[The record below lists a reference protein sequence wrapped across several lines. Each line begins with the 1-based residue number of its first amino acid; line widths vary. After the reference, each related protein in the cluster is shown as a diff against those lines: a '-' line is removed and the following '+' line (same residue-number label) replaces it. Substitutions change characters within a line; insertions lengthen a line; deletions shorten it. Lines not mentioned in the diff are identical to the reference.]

1 MNMERLIP
9 EFKES
14 LFGNFEDTAED
25 YIELGIDSVLEEG
38 LLKEVPIVKTLFST
52 FKFAK
57 NIYDR
62 NLLKNLVIFIKEL
75 NSGSLDSDKKDKYKE
90 KLDSNQKFAEK
101 ELGRVLIILN
111 NYIDNEKTVF
121 LARLFRAYIIQQI
134 NWEEFCE
141 YSEVIN
147 RLFIQDVKILIEIAS
162 ANFKDTSNREDLFR
176 IERLNSLGIIALSM
190 KAISVSSLSGA
201 RQDSYVT
208 INKFGYK
215 LIKIILV

>member
-1 MNMERLIP
+1 MERLIP

-14 LFGNFEDTAED
+14 LFGNFKDTAED

-38 LLKEVPIVKTLFST
+38 LLSEVPIVKTLFST

-75 NSGSLDSDKKDKYKE
+75 NSGSIDSDKKDKYKE

-101 ELGRVLIILN
+101 ELGRILIILN

-134 NWEEFCE
+134 IWEEFCE

-162 ANFKDTSNREDLFR
+162 AKFKDTSNREDLFR
-176 IERLNSLGIIALSM
+176 IERLNSLGIIALSI
-190 KAISVSSLSGA
+190 KGISVSSLSGA

-208 INKFGYK
+208 INKFGNK